1 MTELQELLDA
11 CIRQEIF
18 PGIKEKLEYIKSQ
31 EHAGKLSKET
41 RGLLIRKLKQALE
54 KNASAWR
61 ASANSVK
68 KEPDAETSGQ

>member
-18 PGIKEKLEYIKSQ
+18 PELKDELEYIEGQ
-31 EHAGKLSKET
+31 EHAGKLSPET

-54 KNASAWR
+54 KKGR
-61 ASANSVK
+61 
-68 KEPDAETSGQ
+68 

>member
-18 PGIKEKLEYIKSQ
+18 PGLKDELEYIKSR
-31 EHAGKLSKET
+31 EHAGKLSPET

-54 KNASAWR
+54 KNGR
-61 ASANSVK
+61 
-68 KEPDAETSGQ
+68 